1 MARFR
6 LTILAALALAFVGLP
21 STAEAQA
28 TAADSL
34 ITRLG
39 AAQRS
44 GVTRAELEASLVEI
58 DKILASDGY
67 SGTLKDIRRAEAG
80 LIRQRLAEGDIR
92 AGDVINL
99 GVPNDMS
106 LTGVFVVTTNRTIV
120 IPSLGA
126 IPMGGI
132 LRSEVE
138 PHLLKQISR
147 FLRDPVVL
155 AQAQISISIFG
166 GTAREGFFVVPAH
179 AQLTE
184 VLMTAGG
191 GLKGSAKLDKSS
203 IKRAGKEIVSADAFS
218 LALREGRT
226 LDQLNIQ
233 AGDEIRV
240 GDKTTRSLL
249 AQGIGL
255 LSGIASFIYLISRAL

>member
-1 MARFR
+1 MARIR
-6 LTILAALALAFVGLP
+6 WTIIAAVALVCDGLP
-21 STAEAQA
+21 RRAEAQVS
-28 TAADSL
+28 AADSL
-34 ITRLG
+34 ITMLG

-67 SGTLKDIRRAEAG
+67 SGTLKDIRRAEAT

-99 GVPNDMS
+99 GVPNDLS
-106 LTGVFVVTTNRTIV
+106 LTGAFVVTPNRTIIV
-120 IPSLGA
+120 PSLGA

-155 AQAQISISIFG
+155 AQANISIAMFG
-166 GTAREGFFVVPAH
+166 GINKEGFFVVPAS

-184 VLMTAGG
+184 VLMTSGG
-191 GLKGSAKLDKSS
+191 GPRGSAKLEKSS
-203 IKRAGKEIVSADAFS
+203 IKRAGKEIVSAEAFT

-240 GDKTTRSLL
+240 GDKTTRSWL
-249 AQGIGL
+249 AQGVGV
-255 LSGIASFIYLISRAL
+255 LSGIASFAFLVSRVI